1 MQVASERMLLQ
12 KLGRNLLALGA
23 IAVLIGG
30 AANAQNFDQGKSVAR
45 LFADNCA
52 TCHRSARG
60 PRGSRLA
67 TIWHRSHFWVPVF
80 GLTGKSNRN
89 LINVLEVLLLGG
101 PRERVLELRILA
113 AAGGRHLSLPG
124 LRHRVGAD
132 PAGCRRRKVARLC
145 RAA

>member
-1 MQVASERMLLQ
+1 MS
-12 KLGRNLLALGA
+12 
-23 IAVLIGG
+23 VLCHHR
-30 AANAQNFDQGKSVAR
+30 KSVD
-45 LFADNCA
+45 FSI
-52 TCHRSARG
+52 TSSAHSSLPKHLG
-60 PRGSRLA
+60 SISKSPRGSRLA